1 MILGRP
7 FFAPA
12 NLLVETTQGEVII
25 RLNNQY
31 QAYKAKTPKEEDY
44 NDTNCFVVWFSFGE
58 LVERYAEEE
67 PAAELAIEEW
77 ENLTTED
84 YDHVVWTEDE
94 DPEAIGAPDTTYTY
108 PPDLLCKTSAE
119 WDGTH

>member
-31 QAYKAKTPKEEDY
+31 QAYKAITPKEEDY
-44 NDTNCFVVWFSFGE
+44 NDTNCFIVWFIFRE
-58 LVERYAEEE
+58 LLERYAEEE
-67 PAAELAIEEW
+67 LTAELAA
-77 ENLTTED
+77 ED
-84 YDHVVWTEDE
+84 
-94 DPEAIGAPDTTYTY
+94 
-108 PPDLLCKTSAE
+108 
-119 WDGTH
+119 